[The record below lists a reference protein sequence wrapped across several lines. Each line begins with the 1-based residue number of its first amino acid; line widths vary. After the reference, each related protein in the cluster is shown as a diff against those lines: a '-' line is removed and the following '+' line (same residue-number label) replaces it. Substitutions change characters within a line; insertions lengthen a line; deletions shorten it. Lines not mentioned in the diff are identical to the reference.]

1 MPNAKFDAKSFNPE
15 AFKYIMDRIPRTR
28 LNEIRKSK
36 VLVGNP
42 DIRAV
47 LGTQNGT
54 GYARVAVRGLLDGE
68 AVNYDGQTDI
78 TATSTKTFEQGVVVI
93 GRAKA
98 WVEKDFSFDITGG
111 VDFMNNVAQQVA
123 DYWQDID
130 QDTILAVLK
139 GVFSMTGGKSGEFV
153 TKHTYSVNGNL
164 EASTLNSATAQA
176 CGDHKK
182 KFAMIFMHSVPATNL
197 ENLNLLTALKYTDK
211 DGVTRDLTLYTW
223 NGKLVIVDDGMPVEA
238 VAATYK
244 LTSDTAL
251 VTGKTYYTKSGTKY
265 NAVASPSVDNIAT
278 YYEVDVPAGE
288 EYTSYVLGEGSIN
301 FEDLGAKVPYEMSR
315 DPAKNGGQDTLYT
328 RQRKVFA
335 PKGISYEKTSQTT
348 LSPTDAELSD
358 GANWALVHS
367 GEATESQ
374 RSYINHKVSLG
385 LELNEKTQIFPIRN
399 GIDFLGFHT
408 YLTESGKVIRKL
420 RHSSIKRM
428 RAKLRHWEKEY
439 PAGRVT
445 REQILQSWQAWD
457 AHAAHGN
464 TWALR
469 QQVRDRVQNIL
480 KEEI

>member
-54 GYARVAVRGLLDGE
+54 GYARVAMRGLLDGE
-68 AVNYDGQTDI
+68 AVNYDGQTNI

-139 GVFSMTGGKSGEFV
+139 GVFSMTSGKSGEFV
-153 TKHTYSVNGNL
+153 TKHTYTVNGNL

-211 DGVTRDLTLYTW
+211 DGVTRPCRCT
-223 NGKLVIVDDGMPVEA
+223 
-238 VAATYK
+238 
-244 LTSDTAL
+244 
-251 VTGKTYYTKSGTKY
+251 
-265 NAVASPSVDNIAT
+265 
-278 YYEVDVPAGE
+278 
-288 EYTSYVLGEGSIN
+288 
-301 FEDLGAKVPYEMSR
+301 
-315 DPAKNGGQDTLYT
+315 
-328 RQRKVFA
+328 
-335 PKGISYEKTSQTT
+335 
-348 LSPTDAELSD
+348 
-358 GANWALVHS
+358 
-367 GEATESQ
+367 
-374 RSYINHKVSLG
+374 
-385 LELNEKTQIFPIRN
+385 
-399 GIDFLGFHT
+399 
-408 YLTESGKVIRKL
+408 
-420 RHSSIKRM
+420 
-428 RAKLRHWEKEY
+428 
-439 PAGRVT
+439 
-445 REQILQSWQAWD
+445 
-457 AHAAHGN
+457 
-464 TWALR
+464 
-469 QQVRDRVQNIL
+469 
-480 KEEI
+480 